1 MNPTALD
8 QPVLNASEI
17 HPALRSFADECGAV
31 AVRIMAYI
39 CGLAV
44 LAVLAVDLFS
54 AAPVAANTQ
63 MPALRGWT
71 PASRPHPA
79 FAISKLDLSDRTDA
93 YEILRH
99 PEGGRKDTLRWALA
113 ATEPPTAEVE
123 IYRPGGELDGF
134 AAADA
139 DVAARMAG
147 HPAGDVTGDIEP
159 AGVIDTKFGPVT
171 LLRLSGAA
179 LPGKQACL
187 GFVKTFTAPN
197 LRISGWACQ
206 ADTLAG
212 QRAFL
217 GCTLN
222 RLTLLSAGNDPRMAE
237 LFARAELKRDTC
249 NAMTT
254 ASAKWA
260 SANWIATHD
269 APTRRGRLTQD

>member
-8 QPVLNASEI
+8 QPVLDTSGI
-17 HPALRSFADECGAV
+17 HPALRSFADECSAV
-31 AVRIMAYI
+31 AVRIMAYL

-44 LAVLAVDLFS
+44 LAVIAVDLFS
-54 AAPVAANTQ
+54 AVPVPVAANAGTPNL
-63 MPALRGWT
+63 PAWT

-79 FAISKLDLSDRTDA
+79 FAISKLDLTDRTDA

-99 PEGGRKDTLRWALA
+99 PEGGRKDILRWA
-113 ATEPPTAEVE
+113 ATAHEAPTAEIE
-123 IYRPGGELDGF
+123 IYRPGGELDAF

-139 DVAARMAG
+139 DVAARMARQS
-147 HPAGDVTGDIEP
+147 ASDVEP
-159 AGVIDTKFGPVT
+159 AGVIDTKFGRVT

-187 GFVKTFTAPN
+187 GFAKTFEAPKI
-197 LRISGWACQ
+197 RISGWSCQ
-206 ADTLAG
+206 ANSLAA
-212 QRAFL
+212 QKAFL

-249 NAMTT
+249 NTT
-254 ASAKWA
+254 IATAT
-260 SANWIATHD
+260 NWIASGDT
-269 APTRRGRLTQD
+269 PPLRGRFMQD